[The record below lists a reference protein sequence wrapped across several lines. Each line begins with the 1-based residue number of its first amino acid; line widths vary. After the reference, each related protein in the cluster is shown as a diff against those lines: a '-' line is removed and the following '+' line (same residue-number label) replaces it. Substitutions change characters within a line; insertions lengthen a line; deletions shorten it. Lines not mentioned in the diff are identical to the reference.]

1 MCLHNDIYKLLS
13 WLQNFIKKDKVTK
26 LDRRS
31 GTLPV
36 ICQVAA
42 ADPPLEIQPKGPHM
56 EPRTLLTEKKML
68 RWEYKTA
75 STAAEEGETSGSL
88 CRQNRDRD
96 KMVSLFIQDTAEFT
110 ALLSQREVHRLCF
123 SNTA

>member
-1 MCLHNDIYKLLS
+1 MYLYNDIHKLLS

-31 GTLPV
+31 GTSPG

-42 ADPPLEIQPKGPHM
+42 ADPPLVIQPKGPHI
-56 EPRTLLTEKKML
+56 EPITLLTKKKML
-68 RWEYKTA
+68 RWAYKIA
-75 STAAEEGETSGSL
+75 STEAEEGKTSDSL
-88 CRQNRDRD
+88 CRQNRDTD
-96 KMVSLFIQDTAEFT
+96 KTASLFIQDTAEFT
-110 ALLSQREVHRLCF
+110 AFLSQREVHWLRF